1 VLIVRT
7 LYYNTVHLSVFSGM
21 SVTCLYYGINS
32 CNGFFCL
39 VQDFEVLMAVLLMI
53 QVFWDVMLCH
63 WVSGS

>member
-1 VLIVRT
+1 
-7 LYYNTVHLSVFSGM
+7 M